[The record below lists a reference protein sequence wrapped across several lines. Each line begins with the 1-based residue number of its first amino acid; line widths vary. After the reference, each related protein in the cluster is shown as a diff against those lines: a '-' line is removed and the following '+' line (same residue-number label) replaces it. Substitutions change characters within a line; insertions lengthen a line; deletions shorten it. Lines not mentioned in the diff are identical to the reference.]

1 MRQRLVML
9 LTMIAV
15 PAKDRSPTTETPGLA
30 LANNDTSKTA
40 SRHEGVVV
48 LPGRFRKEPIFSA
61 GYSPT

>member
-1 MRQRLVML
+1 

-30 LANNDTSKTA
+30 LANDHNDTSKTA